1 MDNSQNVDTTR
12 PSQEPPKPNGGM
24 ISDPDLAGNGSK
36 YASRGSFGLGAAVR
50 AFTPVTLGKSRTFMR
65 ANINLAGEVVLVD
78 AAKANATTKDLF
90 IVLPEALDRG
100 ALDGIATGYNALVVP
115 IVDRDAQAFLWDIRT
130 TTRDGAQLSSY
141 ESVVSILPALEEEW
155 GRVQWLGNGY
165 SLDKPYN
172 AAVLGE
178 PRWPANL
185 RTFDDWI
192 EAAFRGKVIASPDH
206 KALQHLRG
214 EI

>member
-1 MDNSQNVDTTR
+1 
-12 PSQEPPKPNGGM
+12 M

-36 YASRGSFGLGAAVR
+36 YASRGSFGIGPAVR
-50 AFTPVTLGKSRTFMR
+50 AFTPVTLGKSKTFMR
-65 ANINLAGEVVLVD
+65 ANINLAREVVLVD
-78 AAKANATTKDLF
+78 AAKASSTSKDLY
-90 IVLPEALDRG
+90 IVLPEALDLG

-130 TTRDGAQLSSY
+130 TTRDGAQLTSY
-141 ESVVSILPALEEEW
+141 ESAVSVLPSLVDDW

-178 PRWPANL
+178 PRWPTNL
-185 RTFDDWI
+185 RTFDDWV
-192 EAAFRGKVIASPDH
+192 EAAFRGKIIAAAGH